1 MSSRETNIIPI
12 EEVFKMR
19 YLEQYVQTVVNY
31 SSRYNNQCSYSY
43 APINLVGKYV
53 KYPCYGDFPETYFLR
68 SYGKWWKTSKA
79 SQKEYRPQDFDLLA
93 AEDYVTLE
101 FGSVV
106 IPREIFIYEVYNP
119 GAIVRI
125 WGRLKTTPN
134 WVLLWEGFP
143 QKCAPRSRKFSPP
156 LRKLN
161 VLINLVR
168 IEFNQNHL
176 EYHTALDAVLL
187 CGYQP
192 ESQFQYE
199 IIKFTEVNILKALS
213 TITVSDVENE
223 RKRDKDPIDNFSML
237 PNEIILKILE
247 YLDLKSLSR
256 CAQVNTRLNKLC
268 QNQALY
274 QNISL
279 KIYWYLVDSK
289 ALEFFKKKIGNIKKL
304 DLSWCNETQL
314 SFNRRL
320 HFDYYS
326 KLQSILESSS
336 QTITHLCLNNNY
348 FVDDELLHR
357 IAACTELKDLRLHHT
372 FNWIRS
378 PLDKLG
384 HLVTLDLS
392 LTNIIDQDLIQ
403 ILISNPHLEHLVLD
417 LCEKLVLID
426 SIVETVT
433 LCNKKLKTWSSW
445 KAYSFT
451 SAGIRKF
458 GSCENLEE
466 LDLGWCLMCRDPGD
480 CLAAIANGCKK
491 LRRLILSEWRG
502 VTDQLLMPIIH
513 SCKELTQIDLI
524 GIKGITAESCEK
536 ALFLLPKLR
545 LLDVSFCDSLR
556 QHEVEIW
563 REQYPHITIQR
574 SHSDYS

>member
-161 VLINLVR
+161 VLI
-168 IEFNQNHL
+168 
-176 EYHTALDAVLL
+176 
-187 CGYQP
+187 
-192 ESQFQYE
+192 
-199 IIKFTEVNILKALS
+199 K
-213 TITVSDVENE
+213 
-223 RKRDKDPIDNFSML
+223 
-237 PNEIILKILE
+237 
-247 YLDLKSLSR
+247 